1 MHTKIVPIGTSKGV
15 RLPKYLLEKYHLTD
29 EVCIEDTE
37 EGILITPSDHKA
49 RSDWKALFKKV
60 AANFKYKQQFF
71 ASTNFLNKKIFS
83 EKKNFFFR

>member
-60 AANFKYKQQFF
+60 AAKNNQ
-71 ASTNFLNKKIFS
+71 LNIDLPES
-83 EKKNFFFR
+83 DWDNAEWEW